1 MMNETIIILGLF
13 LLIAIILFIY
23 LCIKPKN
30 DNADKHTYYD
40 PKPYIPPK
48 PYVPHK
54 PVVDIDTPIL
64 STRASERMS
73 ERLGIYGNKQEELMN
88 NAFKY
93 GKTSDR
99 TNGDLRIRLE
109 DIERRNSNKEDVI
122 VKYYSGS
129 VFIFASDDNVLKP
142 VYKFD
147 DNYTCDGYY
156 H

>member
-1 MMNETIIILGLF
+1 MNKLIIILGLI
-13 LLIAIILFIY
+13 LLVAIILIIC

-30 DNADKHTYYD
+30 DNTDKHTHYE
-40 PKPYIPPK
+40 PK

-64 STRASERMS
+64 STHASERMR
-73 ERLGIYGNKQEELMN
+73 ERLGVYGIKQEELMN

-93 GKTSDR
+93 GKTSDK
-99 TNGDLRIRLE
+99 TAGDIRLRLE
-109 DIERRNSNKEDVI
+109 DIERRNSYEEDVI

-129 VFIFASDDNVLKP
+129 VFIFASDDKVLKT
-142 VYKFD
+142 VYKL
-147 DNYTCDGYY
+147 DNIYTHNGYY